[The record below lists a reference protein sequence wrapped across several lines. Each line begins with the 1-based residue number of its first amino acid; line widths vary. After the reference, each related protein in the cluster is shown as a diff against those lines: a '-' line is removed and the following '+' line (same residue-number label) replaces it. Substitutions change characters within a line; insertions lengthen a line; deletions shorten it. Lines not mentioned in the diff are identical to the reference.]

1 MGNFQKSKLFK
12 YLSTYFAFVFIV
24 LQIVDIL
31 SEPLSLPKN
40 FIIYLLYIFAA
51 LLIFI
56 LIFVLKGGKGSRSVT
71 RTERKSSSKFII
83 PVSLSII
90 LILLILNGYQFFTT
104 KISSARN
111 TELSS
116 RFEKLLAESNY
127 LESFRLYNENVGNP
141 VLEKKLNEF
150 SREVK
155 IKSTNSDVKAYVKYD
170 LDKLAENEW
179 EFLCDVPC
187 DVRIPIG
194 RIKYRFETSGY
205 KSFETLKTVRDSLSV
220 DLIESDS
227 VYDNMV
233 LIKGRDIKL
242 RVAGLDHL
250 PSESVGNYQID
261 KYEVTNED
269 YAKFISNGG
278 YNIDSLWKFKELG
291 DMNYNEL
298 FIDKTGFNG
307 PSNWELGAYPKN
319 KSNHPVS
326 GISWFEAMAYCR
338 SIGKSLPNIY
348 QWDYAATL
356 GLSGDITPRSN
367 IQSENK
373 IAIGSKRI
381 ISGFG
386 LYDVAGNVSEWIA
399 NESDDFTRVIMGG
412 SWKDPGYMF
421 NTFYNK
427 DPFDRDTANGCR
439 CVDSAETKQTL
450 YKIIKKPSRDF
461 VNVKPVMEDVFNAY
475 LSMFQY
481 SRYDLQAN
489 TVEEKNVDNYNIKIV
504 SYKTPYGE
512 NMFSYIYIPHGVP
525 TPAKTVVYFPGAYA
539 INRESSAEL
548 FEQIP
553 SVLKFLLKIN
563 MVVVFP
569 IYASTYERRDGL
581 RNSVPF
587 YDLSYRDR
595 VIKWSKDLQATVDYL
610 TATDFVDRNDIHYFG
625 LSWGARI
632 ASIML
637 ATEER
642 FKSALLYVGGL
653 RTQKRHPEAD
663 GVNYLPRVKL
673 PVLMING
680 KYDAIFP
687 FETQVIPMFNL
698 FGTPK
703 NKKKLIT
710 FEGGHRLPRNEE
722 IRHMIDWFESE
733 KK

>member
-1 MGNFQKSKLFK
+1 M
-12 YLSTYFAFVFIV
+12 
-24 LQIVDIL
+24 
-31 SEPLSLPKN
+31 
-40 FIIYLLYIFAA
+40 
-51 LLIFI
+51 
-56 LIFVLKGGKGSRSVT
+56 
-71 RTERKSSSKFII
+71 
-83 PVSLSII
+83 
-90 LILLILNGYQFFTT
+90 
-104 KISSARN
+104 KI
-111 TELSS
+111 T
-116 RFEKLLAESNY
+116 
-127 LESFRLYNENVGNP
+127 
-141 VLEKKLNEF
+141 
-150 SREVK
+150 
-155 IKSTNSDVKAYVKYD
+155 STNSDVKAYVKYD

-179 EFLCDVPC
+179 QFLCDIPC
-187 DVRIPIG
+187 DVRIPMG
-194 RIKYRFETSGY
+194 RIKYRFETSDY
-205 KSFETLKTVRDSLSV
+205 NSFETLYTIRDSLSV
-220 DLIESDS
+220 DLIKSNS

-233 LIKGRDIKL
+233 LIKGRNIKL

-250 PSESVGNYQID
+250 SSESVSNYQID
-261 KYEVTNED
+261 KYEVTNKD

-291 DMNYNEL
+291 DVNYKEL

-307 PSNWELGAYPKN
+307 PSNWELGAYPEN

-338 SIGKSLPNIY
+338 SIGKLLPNIY

-356 GLSGDITPRSN
+356 RLSGDIVPRSN

-381 ISGFG
+381 ISAFG

-399 NESDDFTRVIMGG
+399 NESDNSTRVIMGG

-439 CVDSAETKQTL
+439 CVDSKETNQTL
-450 YKIIKKPSRDF
+450 YKVIKKPSRDF
-461 VNVKPVMEDVFNAY
+461 VNVKPIVKDVFNAY

-489 TVEEKNVDNYNIKIV
+489 TIKEKDVDNYNIKIV

-512 NMFSYIYIPHGVP
+512 NMFSYIYVPDGVSR
-525 TPAKTVVYFPGAYA
+525 PAKTGVFFPGAYA

-553 SVLKFLLKIN
+553 SVLKFFLKIN

-610 TATDFVDRNDIHYFG
+610 TATDFVDKNDIHYFG
-625 LSWGARI
+625 FSWGARI
-632 ASIML
+632 GSIML
-637 ATEER
+637 ATEDR
-642 FKSALLYVGGL
+642 FKSALLYAGGL

-663 GVNYLPRVKL
+663 GVNYLPRIKL

-710 FEGGHRLPRNEE
+710 FEGGHRFPRNEE
-722 IRHMIDWFESE
+722 IRHMIEWFELD